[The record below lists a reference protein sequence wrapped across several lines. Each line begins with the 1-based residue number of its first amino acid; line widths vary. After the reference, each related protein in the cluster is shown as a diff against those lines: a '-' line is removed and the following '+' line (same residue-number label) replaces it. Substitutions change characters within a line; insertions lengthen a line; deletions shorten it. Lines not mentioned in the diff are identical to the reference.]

1 MRILP
6 RVLTTVGALMIAG
19 TGIAHASIPDEA
31 VMFKNPN
38 CGCCAGHAEHLRANG
53 IKVKVV
59 PTHQMAQ
66 VKLHAGVPAGET
78 SCHTL
83 SIGGYAVE
91 GHVPFKAIEQL
102 FNDMPQVSGLTL
114 AGMPSG
120 SPGMPG
126 PKTDA
131 FEVKSF
137 KDGMVTLFGMF

>member
-1 MRILP
+1 MRIFP
-6 RVLTTVGALMIAG
+6 RVLTTVGALMIVG
-19 TGIAHASIPDEA
+19 TGIAHASVPDEA

-38 CGCCAGHAEHLRANG
+38 CGCCAGHAEHLRDNG

-59 PTHQMAQ
+59 PTQQMAQ
-66 VKLHAGVPAGET
+66 VKLKAGVPAGET

-91 GHVPFKAIEQL
+91 GHVPFKAIEKL
-102 FNDMPQVSGLTL
+102 FKEKPKVSGLTL

-126 PKTDA
+126 PKTGA

-137 KDGMVTLFGMF
+137 KDGKATLFGKF

>member
-19 TGIAHASIPDEA
+19 TGIAHASVPDEA

-38 CGCCAGHAEHLRANG
+38 CGCCAGHAKHLEANG

-59 PTHQMAQ
+59 PTQQMAKIKQ
-66 VKLHAGVPAGET
+66 KAGIPAGET

-91 GHVPFKAIEQL
+91 GHVPFKAIEKL
-102 FNDMPQVSGLTL
+102 FKEKPKVSGLTL

-126 PKTDA
+126 PKTGA
-131 FEVKSF
+131 FKVKSF
-137 KDGMVTLFGMF
+137 KDGKAQLYGKF